1 MRNKQEL
8 DRHQQGTRGVY
19 ISIFTYIILA
29 AGKIGFGL
37 ATGSQGLV
45 ADGWNNA
52 SDVISSLAIL
62 FGMIIARKPADH
74 DHKYGHFRAETAAA
88 LVAGIIMAVVGI
100 DVLKNTGTK
109 LFQGEAATMPTV
121 ESMYVAITGAVIMY
135 IVYLINKRIAKKTN
149 NLAVMAMAYDNRSD
163 ALVSVSAL
171 VGIVVTRIGLG
182 WADAIVASI
191 VGIIILYTAWQV
203 VSQAIHALMDGF
215 EEEKLK
221 EIEQRIKQVEGIR
234 EIIDLRARY
243 QGSAVLVD
251 VTIGVDHHLNVV
263 ESHGLTETVEG
274 KLIGFA
280 EIKRVYVHVEPFMA
294 KGKTC

>member
-19 ISIFTYIILA
+19 ISIVTYIIMA
-29 AGKIGFGL
+29 AGKIGFGF

-62 FGMIIARKPADH
+62 FGLIIARKPADH

-88 LVAGIIMAVVGI
+88 LVAGIIMAIVGI
-100 DVLKNTGTK
+100 DVLKNTVTK
-109 LFQGEAATMPTV
+109 LIQGEATTVPTTA
-121 ESMYVAITGAVIMY
+121 SMYVALAGALIMY
-135 IVYLINKRIAKKTN
+135 VVYMINKRIGQKTN
-149 NLAVMAMAYDNRSD
+149 NLAIMAMAYDNRSD
-163 ALVSVSAL
+163 ALVSLSTL
-171 VGIVVTRIGLG
+171 IGIVVTRIGLG
-182 WADAIVASI
+182 WADAIVAVI
-191 VGIIILYTAWQV
+191 VGLVILHTAWQV
-203 VSQAIHALMDGF
+203 GSQAIHALMDGF
-215 EEEKLK
+215 EEEKLQ
-221 EIEQRIKQVEGIR
+221 EIEQKLKQIDGIR

-263 ESHGLTETVEG
+263 ESHGLTETIEG

-280 EIKRVYVHVEPFMA
+280 EIKRVYVHVEPFIA